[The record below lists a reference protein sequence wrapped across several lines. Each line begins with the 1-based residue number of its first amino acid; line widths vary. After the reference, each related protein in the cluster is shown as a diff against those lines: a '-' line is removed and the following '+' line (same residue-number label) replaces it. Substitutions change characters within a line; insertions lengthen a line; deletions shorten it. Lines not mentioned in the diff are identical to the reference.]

1 MQRETET
8 AIGAALSAKGV
19 TARVVALR
27 TALALFRNH
36 GGTYDEAASELNA
49 AYADDDRRFSTAGRT
64 LSERAVAARTGSE
77 GRTSSAEVGLPRY
90 ANASRLDA
98 AKGRTGDAVKADMVF
113 LDAAPER
120 DEAGQAP
127 PAAKASGH
135 VSASARRTPGHA
147 RRGAAA
153 IAGVQ
158 TTMAKSLFDT
168 YRLPGDDRAIGDVTW
183 KELQGL
189 ARRHAEAYRLLS
201 LIDGYGVPADQDS
214 KVRDVLKEDTLREF
228 VEIARLSNVH

>member
-77 GRTSSAEVGLPRY
+77 GHTTIADSPPRR
-90 ANASRLDA
+90 ADASLQNA
-98 AKGRTGDAVKADMVF
+98 AKGRVTCADKAVPR
-113 LDAAPER
+113 LPDAATER
-120 DEAGQAP
+120 DGAGHQTRADKARVAM
-127 PAAKASGH
+127 PASSRH
-135 VSASARRTPGHA
+135 TPGHA
-147 RRGAAA
+147 KRGAAA